1 MFKNAIIRYG
11 EQPASEFLAH
21 PHNPRKHPDK
31 QRKLVNASLKRFG
44 WVAPVVVNVT
54 TGYVIDGHER
64 VWQALSAGDDTPVP
78 FVEVQVPTELE
89 AELIAVFDR
98 ITYEAEYDPVNLQ
111 ALMEQVNTD
120 DEVLAKLFAE
130 MKEEY
135 IPLSDEPLPD
145 NPPSMDKAEELK
157 QKWQTERGQLWIIPT
172 KHGEHRLLCG
182 DSTLKADVDRVM
194 GGDKAELCFTSPP
207 YSDMRDYGGN
217 DLSVETLSE
226 FIPASSEW
234 VNFYCVN
241 LGIKREDHEIVPYW
255 DQYINSAKS
264 AGLKLISWNVWYKE
278 GNTGSIAMQSAMF
291 AIEHEWI
298 FVFGRQSKAINRT
311 VEKKTDTLPKFKS
324 KRQKDGSMKVYS
336 AGTNFDKKNLG
347 TVAFGASQQGEI
359 RSYHPAVMGQE
370 VVDQYILAV
379 TDKGQFVY
387 EPFGGS
393 GTTMVACEQ
402 TGRLCRMIEIEP
414 KYVAV
419 ILERMATL
427 GLEPS
432 LI

>member
-98 ITYEAEYDPVNLQ
+98 ITYEAEYDSDNLQ
-111 ALMEQVNTD
+111 ALLATINTD
-120 DEVLAKLFAE
+120 DEVLGALLRE
-130 MKEEY
+130 MEEEY
-135 IPLSDEPLPD
+135 IPIADEPLPD

-194 GGDKAELCFTSPP
+194 GGKLANAVVTDPP
-207 YSDMRDYGGN
+207 YGVSYSEKNTFLNAIDKGNCIQSDIANDGLSKEDSQKLWGAVFKNTASVMGDGASIYCFMPQGGDQMMMMMMMNEGGIEPRHELIWLKNNHVLGRTDYAYKHEPILYAWKKGGHKFYGDFQTSVLEFDKPRKA
-217 DLSVETLSE
+217 DLHPTMKPVPLIRRLIEN
-226 FIPASSEW
+226 SSQ
-234 VNFYCVN
+234 
-241 LGIKREDHEIVPYW
+241 KREV
-255 DQYINSAKS
+255 
-264 AGLKLISWNVWYKE
+264 
-278 GNTGSIAMQSAMF
+278 
-291 AIEHEWI
+291 
-298 FVFGRQSKAINRT
+298 VF
-311 VEKKTDTLPKFKS
+311 D
-324 KRQKDGSMKVYS
+324 
-336 AGTNFDKKNLG
+336 
-347 TVAFGASQQGEI
+347 
-359 RSYHPAVMGQE
+359 
-370 VVDQYILAV
+370 
-379 TDKGQFVY
+379 
-387 EPFGGS
+387 PFGGS
-393 GTTMVACEQ
+393 GTTMVACEES
-402 TGRLCRMIEIEP
+402 GRQCRMIELEP

-427 GLEPS
+427 GLEPR
-432 LI
+432 LA

>member
-98 ITYEAEYDPVNLQ
+98 ITYEAEYDSDNLQ
-111 ALMEQVNTD
+111 ALLATINTD
-120 DEVLAKLFAE
+120 DEALGALLRE
-130 MKEEY
+130 MEEEY

-194 GGDKAELCFTSPP
+194 GGDVVDLGLTDPP
-207 YSDMRDYGGN
+207 YGVQMSIGFGGFGGFGKPIGRRQYEDQWDNERPSKEAFELLLSSVKQCIVFGGN
-217 DLSVETLSE
+217 FFADYLPRSTHWIVWDKLNTMPSFGDCELAWTNIDRKSVKKITFEYNGLIGKEKDRAHPTQKPVGL
-226 FIPASSEW
+226 F
-234 VNFYCVN
+234 V
-241 LGIKREDHEIVPYW
+241 EI
-255 DQYINSAKS
+255 
-264 AGLKLISWNVWYKE
+264 L
-278 GNTGSIAMQSAMF
+278 NTYSCQS
-291 AIEHEWI
+291 
-298 FVFGRQSKAINRT
+298 VF
-311 VEKKTDTLPKFKS
+311 D
-324 KRQKDGSMKVYS
+324 
-336 AGTNFDKKNLG
+336 
-347 TVAFGASQQGEI
+347 
-359 RSYHPAVMGQE
+359 
-370 VVDQYILAV
+370 
-379 TDKGQFVY
+379 
-387 EPFGGS
+387 PFGGS

-427 GLEPS
+427 GLEPR
-432 LI
+432 LA